1 VPPPATSTIAG
12 ILHRH
17 DRITSQASADSTAW
31 QRFEREQPNEL
42 WQMDFKG
49 HFATVGEGRCHPL
62 TVLDD
67 HSRFNVV
74 LQACAFET
82 TATVQAHL
90 ERAFAT
96 YGLPR
101 QINTDNGAPWGASR
115 QFGQMIGFIAR

>member
-1 VPPPATSTIAG
+1 
-12 ILHRH
+12 
-17 DRITSQASADSTAW
+17 
-31 QRFEREQPNEL
+31 
-42 WQMDFKG
+42 MDFKG